1 MRRRPG
7 LDPASLTGRIAALD
21 EQGSLDAVRE
31 RVARGDDPLAIIED
45 CQRGMQFVGEDYQ
58 SGAYFISGLI
68 MAGEIFREAMEILE
82 PLMPATGAGSGAAG
96 GGSAEPAG
104 SVLVCTVRGDIHD
117 IGKSILVTLLRS
129 HGLAVHDL
137 GVDVPAAEVVRRV
150 RRAAARRRGPLGS
163 AHRRAR
169 EHEGDG
175 RRAPARRAP
184 ARPRAAHHRRRR
196 RRGRAGGQ
204 MVRRRR
210 VGARR
215 RERRATDPAARQAL
229 NATPCG
235 HGAAPLYS
243 MRAACGSVSLPSSGS
258 VAQTTP
264 RAAATPPPMIR

>member
-96 GGSAEPAG
+96 GSSAEPAG

-137 GVDVPAAEVVRRV
+137 GVDVPAAEVVRGV
-150 RRAAARRRGPLGS
+150 VEL
-163 AHRRAR
+163 
-169 EHEGDG
+169 
-175 RRAPARRAP
+175 
-184 ARPRAAHHRRRR
+184 RPDAVGLSGLLTAAH
-196 RRGRAGGQ
+196 AS
-204 MVRRRR
+204 MKETIAELRR
-210 VGARR
+210 VAPRLGRPPLIIVGGGAVD
-215 RERRATDPAARQAL
+215 EQV
-229 NATPCG
+229 G
-235 HGAAPLYS
+235 KWSGADAWAPD
-243 MRAACGSVSLPSSGS
+243 AVSGVQLILRHAG
-258 VAQTTP
+258 
-264 RAAATPPPMIR
+264 R